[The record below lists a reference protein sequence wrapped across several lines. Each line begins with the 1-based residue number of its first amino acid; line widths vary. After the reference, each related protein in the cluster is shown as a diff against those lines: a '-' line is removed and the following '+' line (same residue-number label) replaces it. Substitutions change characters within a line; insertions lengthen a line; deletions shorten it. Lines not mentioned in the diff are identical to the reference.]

1 MFKILAFLI
10 LFLPTFMGAAP
21 STEPSSCYCPGIT
34 NLHKVAQTD
43 NSFTFDW
50 TSAYSGA
57 QYRVWYVRQED
68 GYNSGYS
75 YTSNNSFNFTGLSAG
90 HYTFYIQ
97 TLCEQE
103 TSSAIGI
110 EDLIMI

>member
-10 LFLPTFMGAAP
+10 LFLPTVIGSVP
-21 STEPSSCYCPGIT
+21 SNESGSCYCPSIT
-34 NLHKVAQTD
+34 NLQKTGQTN
-43 NSFTFDW
+43 NSFTFGW

-57 QYRVWYVRQED
+57 IYKVWYVRQED
-68 GYNSGYS
+68 GYTSGCS
-75 YTSNNSFNFTGLSAG
+75 YTSNNSFIFTGLSAG

-97 TLCEQE
+97 TQCEQE

-110 EDLIMI
+110 EDLVLI

>member
-1 MFKILAFLI
+1 MFKIIVFLI
-10 LFLPTFMGAAP
+10 LFLPSVIGAAP
-21 STEPSSCYCPGIT
+21 STEPGICFCPNIT
-34 NLHKVAQTD
+34 NLQKSGQTD

-57 QYRVWYVRQED
+57 QYKVWYVRQED
-68 GYNSGYS
+68 GYTSGYS

-103 TSSAIGI
+103 NSSAVGI
-110 EDLIMI
+110 EDLILI